1 MYLDCRGQ
9 GQGTGW
15 ATEPGRCRD
24 MTDALSSLIS
34 PLSVLVSLS
43 FDLAWLVCSHHL
55 SEIPCAWRKWPQN
68 HTKHERFCAE
78 NMEQSAAQLWAKTL
92 VLSRTPT
99 PDAAWFFAER
109 CQGHPFVARER
120 HRGASKRGAC
130 RSAHAVRRSRDH
142 IRAGDESPPR
152 NWFIALVI
160 ITLPLCPVVSRP
172 LRTVSFIFPV
182 AWQRFLNGSSRLV
195 SSRLVSSRLAFQRS
209 WQHMCVRGC
218 VF

>member
-43 FDLAWLVCSHHL
+43 FDLAWLVCSHRL
-55 SEIPCAWRKWPQN
+55 SEIPCARRMWPQN

-78 NMEQSAAQLWAKTL
+78 NMEQSAAQLWAKSL
-92 VLSRTPT
+92 VFSRTPT

-109 CQGHPFVARER
+109 CQGHPLVARER

-152 NWFIALVI
+152 NWLIFCACDYHLAS
-160 ITLPLCPVVSRP
+160 LPR
-172 LRTVSFIFPV
+172 SFHAPPHSQFYLSCGV
-182 AWQRFLNGSSRLV
+182 AMLLNGSSRLV
-195 SSRLVSSRLAFQRS
+195 SSRLAFSRS